1 LRCDLDPPQPAP
13 WTQQGPSAARR
24 RGRESEHLIVC
35 GIAGVF
41 NYIAGRAVD
50 RDAVRRMADVMAH
63 RGPDADGFHF
73 DGAVGLAHRRL
84 AIIDLSDRGRQPMH
98 TRDGRF
104 SIVFNGEIYNYLELR
119 RDLLAKGHTFL
130 TDTDTE
136 VLLTLYALHGSACL
150 AQLNGMFTFA
160 IWDRA
165 ARSLFI
171 ARDRVG
177 IKPLYYASTDAG
189 VVFAS
194 EAKALLEYPGVSA
207 SVDRS
212 RIDTFMTF
220 GYVPGDQT
228 LFTQVRKLPPGHT
241 MTVTERGVDIQEY
254 WDVDYTPPSN
264 PMDYGPGQL
273 HALLLD
279 AVSIH
284 LRSDVPVGVF
294 LSGGLDSS
302 AVVSLLSEAGIAGMK
317 TFSVAYREG
326 EGFDETAYARLVS
339 ERFGTEHHVLYVAP
353 ASFRDFIPD
362 YVWHMDEP
370 VTEAAALSLYF
381 ISRTLREHVTVA
393 LSGEGAD
400 ELFAGYDIYRYMQWL
415 ERYRRV
421 PEALR
426 SGLLDRLLSLGGDK
440 VRKYVRLSAL
450 PLEQR
455 YLGVSLH
462 DPWQPHALY
471 SAGFRREIARP
482 GYDAL
487 APCYERTRG
496 HDPLTRMLY
505 TDLKTWLVDD
515 LLIKADKMTMANSV
529 ELRVPFLD
537 YRVVEFAARVPSAMK
552 LRGRTVKWI
561 LKQAMA
567 SRLPNEILERPK
579 VGFPTPLALM
589 FRADLSEYLHDVL
602 LSDTAR
608 QRGYFDIRSVERL
621 IAEHVQGRRDN
632 HKALWQLVVLEEWHR
647 CFVDRS
653 ARHLARE
660 GVA

>member
-1 LRCDLDPPQPAP
+1 
-13 WTQQGPSAARR
+13 
-24 RGRESEHLIVC
+24 VC

-41 NYIAGRAVD
+41 NYVAGRPAD
-50 RDAVRRMADVMAH
+50 RDAVRRMSDVMAH

-73 DGAVGLAHRRL
+73 DGPVGLAHRRL
-84 AIIDLSDRGRQPMH
+84 AIIDLSERGRQPMH

-104 SIVFNGEIYNYLELR
+104 SIVFNGEIYNYVELR
-119 RDLLAKGHTFL
+119 QELLAQGHTFQS
-130 TDTDTE
+130 DSDTE
-136 VLLTLYALHGSACL
+136 VLLTLYALHGARCL
-150 AQLNGMFTFA
+150 ERLNGMFTFA
-160 IWDRA
+160 VWDRS

-177 IKPLYYASTDAG
+177 IKPLYYAATDG
-189 VVFAS
+189 GLVFAS
-194 EAKALLEYPGVSA
+194 EAKALLEHPGVRA
-207 SVDRS
+207 EVNRPT
-212 RIDTFMTF
+212 IDTFMTF
-220 GYVPGDQT
+220 GYVPGEET
-228 LFTQVRKLPPGHT
+228 LFKQIKKLPAGHA
-241 MTVTERGVDIQEY
+241 MTITERGVTIARY
-254 WDVDYTPPSN
+254 WDVDYSPPAS
-264 PMDYGPGQL
+264 PADYGPDQL

-302 AVVSLLSEAGIAGMK
+302 AVVSLLSEAGITGMK

-326 EGFDETAYARLVS
+326 EGFDETSYARLVAD
-339 ERFGTEHHVLYVAP
+339 RFATDHHVLYVAP
-353 ASFRDFIPD
+353 STFRDFIPD

-381 ISRTLREHVTVA
+381 ISRTLREHVIVA

-400 ELFAGYDIYRYMQWL
+400 ELFAGYEIYRYMQWL
-415 ERYRRV
+415 ERYRMLPAAV
-421 PEALR
+421 R
-426 SGLLDRLLSLGGDK
+426 SALLDPLLSLGGEK
-440 VRKYVRLSAL
+440 MRKYVRLSTL

-462 DPWQPHALY
+462 DPWQPQALY
-471 SAGFRREIARP
+471 STEFRREIARP
-482 GYDAL
+482 GHAAL
-487 APCYERTRG
+487 SPFYERTRG
-496 HDPLTRMLY
+496 LDPLTRMLY
-505 TDLKTWLVDD
+505 TDLKTWLIDD

-537 YRVVEFAARVPSAMK
+537 YRVVEFAARVPPGQKMH
-552 LRGRTVKWI
+552 GRTVKWI
-561 LKQAMA
+561 LKQAMRN
-567 SRLPNEILERPK
+567 RLPPEILERKK

-589 FRADLSEYLHDVL
+589 FRAGLADYLRDLL

-608 QRGYFDIRSVERL
+608 QRGYFDGRAVERL
-621 IAEHVQGRRDN
+621 VGEHVEGRRDH

-647 CFVDRS
+647 CFVDGT
-653 ARHLARE
+653 ARHLVRE